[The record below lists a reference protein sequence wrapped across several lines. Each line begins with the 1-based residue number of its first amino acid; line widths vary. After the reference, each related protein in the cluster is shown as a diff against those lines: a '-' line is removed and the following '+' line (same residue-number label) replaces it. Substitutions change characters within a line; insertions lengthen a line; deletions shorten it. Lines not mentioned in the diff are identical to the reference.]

1 MRTVMFFFLSTLL
14 AVFVIPLHTNAMSE
28 KEASTA
34 KAETGIIVKTD
45 DESIGKGKEIFDLKC
60 YFCHDANST
69 KKSVG
74 PGLKG
79 ILKLEK
85 FPVSEIPATPENI
98 ARQLRTPYNA
108 MPSFSYLTEDDILNI
123 IAYLNTL

>member
-1 MRTVMFFFLSTLL
+1 MHSIMFIVLSTLL
-14 AVFVIPLHTNAMSE
+14 AVFILPLHANAMSE

-34 KAETGIIVKTD
+34 KVEAGIIVKTD
-45 DESIGKGKEIFDLKC
+45 DESIVKGKEIFDSKC
-60 YFCHDANST
+60 YFCHDAKST

-79 ILKLEK
+79 ILKVEK
-85 FPVSEIPATPENI
+85 FPVSEMPATPENI
-98 ARQLRTPYNA
+98 ARQLRTPYKA